1 MGLKE
6 GGREERRGEG
16 EEVEGDEEEFI
27 ACAEDEEN
35 GPIRIVLL
43 QNPASA
49 LIDALVTLITTAHRE
64 RRVHVNV
71 MACKIQTDQSLEEDG
86 PARESRCQEDEQA
99 RCRAAISDHI
109 QYSTK
114 LCGLIKGT
122 GGVSIERIEQA
133 GERVEEGAG
142 TWVERHIVKRRDGE
156 DNAGVANL
164 VRDESEDI
172 LLLVLAQRAAAP
184 SR

>member
-1 MGLKE
+1 MKKSSLPAQKMKRTVYCISLAFPFSSE
-6 GGREERRGEG
+6 HANWMDVRQ
-16 EEVEGDEEEFI
+16 
-27 ACAEDEEN
+27 AY
-35 GPIRIVLL
+35 PIRIVLL

-142 TWVERHIVKRRDGE
+142 TWV
-156 DNAGVANL
+156 
-164 VRDESEDI
+164 
-172 LLLVLAQRAAAP
+172 
-184 SR
+184 